1 MFYFPSM
8 PSDAERLRFLEQFQL
23 SVTWHDDV
31 ATIFWR
37 GRASPGQPGGYH
49 EISKGK
55 TLAEATDAA
64 IQRYNRKQGITTGK
78 RPDSS
83 GVQWLQV
90 RGWVS

>member
-1 MFYFPSM
+1 M
-8 PSDAERLRFLEQFQL
+8 PSDEERLLFLGQFQL

-55 TLAEATDAA
+55 TLSEATDAA
-64 IQRYNRKQGITTGK
+64 IQRYYRKHGIKPPELPERT
-78 RPDSS
+78 

>member
-1 MFYFPSM
+1 MRT
-8 PSDAERLRFLEQFQL
+8 DEERLRFIEKFQL

-64 IQRYNRKQGITTGK
+64 IKRYNRKHGVTTPEIPE
-78 RPDSS
+78 RT

>member
-1 MFYFPSM
+1 MRT
-8 PSDAERLRFLEQFQL
+8 DEERLRFIEKFQL

-64 IQRYNRKQGITTGK
+64 IERYNRKHGIDTVAH
-78 RPDSS
+78 PESS
-83 GVQWLQV
+83 RGVRWLQV
-90 RGWVS
+90 RGWVG

>member
-1 MFYFPSM
+1 MRT
-8 PSDAERLRFLEQFQL
+8 DEERLRFIEKFQL

-64 IQRYNRKQGITTGK
+64 IERYNRKHGIDTGVY
-78 RPDSS
+78 PESS
-83 GVQWLQV
+83 NRVRWLPV

>member
-1 MFYFPSM
+1 M
-8 PSDAERLRFLEQFQL
+8 PSGEERLRFLEQFQL
-23 SVTWHDDV
+23 SVTWHDNV

-37 GRASPGQPGGYH
+37 GRTSPGQPGGYH

-64 IQRYNRKQGITTGK
+64 IQRYYRKHGIK
-78 RPDSS
+78 PPELPERAS
-83 GVQWLQV
+83 VQWLQV

>member
-1 MFYFPSM
+1 MRT
-8 PSDAERLRFLEQFQL
+8 DEERLSFIEKFQL

-64 IQRYNRKQGITTGK
+64 IERYIRKHGITTGEH
-78 RPDSS
+78 PESS
-83 GVQWLQV
+83 HGVRWLQV
-90 RGWVS
+90 PGWVG

>member
-1 MFYFPSM
+1 MRT
-8 PSDAERLRFLEQFQL
+8 DEERLRFIEKFQL

-49 EISKGK
+49 EITKGK

-64 IQRYNRKQGITTGK
+64 IERYNRKHGIDTSVH
-78 RPDSS
+78 PESS
-83 GVQWLQV
+83 NRVWWLQV
-90 RGWVS
+90 RGWVG

>member
-1 MFYFPSM
+1 MR
-8 PSDAERLRFLEQFQL
+8 SDEERLRVIEKFQL
-23 SVTWHDDV
+23 SVTLHDDL

-55 TLAEATDAA
+55 TLAEAADAT
-64 IQRYNRKQGITTGK
+64 IERYNRKHGIAEWGATEPLAV
-78 RPDSS
+78 R
-83 GVQWLQV
+83 WLQV

>member
-1 MFYFPSM
+1 M
-8 PSDAERLRFLEQFQL
+8 PSGEGRLRFLEQFQL

-37 GRASPGQPGGYH
+37 GRASPGQLGGYH

-55 TLAEATDAA
+55 TLAEATDVA
-64 IQRYNRKQGITTGK
+64 IKRYNRKHGVTTPEISE
-78 RPDSS
+78 RT